1 LNGLKPQ
8 AQVPP
13 LSLSRVRV
21 PVGPDALDG
30 ELDELDEQAAA
41 SSAAASKAP
50 MILKRRLMTVA
61 LR

>member
-1 LNGLKPQ
+1 LKPQ

-21 PVGPDALDG
+21 PLGPFA
-30 ELDELDEQAAA
+30 ELDELEVFELLEQAAA